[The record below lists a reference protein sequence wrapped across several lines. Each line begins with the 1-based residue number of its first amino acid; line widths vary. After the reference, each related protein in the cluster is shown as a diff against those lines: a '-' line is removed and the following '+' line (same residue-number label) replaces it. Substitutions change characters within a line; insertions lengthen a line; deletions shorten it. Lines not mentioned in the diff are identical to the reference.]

1 LFNTGYINQPMNTA
15 QLNRINYYNVLA
27 MLAAACLAVLIPFE
41 LVLLSYAILGP
52 AHYLT
57 EISWLKERQFFTT
70 KKYDY
75 LLLIPVII
83 ITLLLKLPFA
93 NLLYYTF
100 GLSFILLVVKAR
112 VKQALA
118 FALLVVAGYFLL
130 TNNLLRT
137 IFGLYIPTLI
147 HVYLF
152 TGAFLLYG
160 ALKSKHVSGYIA
172 LLVFLACPVLLTVLF
187 TNHNTQPATWAIN
200 GYGYFANLNTTTLRS
215 QHINIY
221 TNQAS
226 IVLTRII
233 AFAYTY
239 HYINWFSKTRVINW
253 HRIPVKRAI
262 IIGLIWI
269 ASVILYFYNYRLGI
283 KWLFLLSLAHVI
295 LEFPL
300 NHHSFIGIGRGLRFR
315 LRSVKLKQL
324 GPENE

>member
-1 LFNTGYINQPMNTA
+1 MNPT
-15 QLNRINYYNVLA
+15 QLNRINYYNLLA
-27 MLAAACLAVLIPFE
+27 MLVSACLAVLIPFE

-57 EISWLKERQFFTT
+57 EISWLKERQFFTP

-75 LLLIPVII
+75 LWLIPVII

-100 GLSFILLVVKAR
+100 GLSFILLVVKGR
-112 VKQALA
+112 LKQLLA
-118 FALLVVAGYFLL
+118 FALLVAAGYFLL

-160 ALKSKHVSGYIA
+160 ALKSRQLSGYVA
-172 LLVFLACPVLLTVLF
+172 LLVFVACPVLLTILF
-187 TNHNTQPATWAIN
+187 TSYNTQPTAWAIN
-200 GYGYFANLNTTTLRS
+200 SYGYFANLNTTTLRN

-221 TNQAS
+221 TNAAS
-226 IVLTRII
+226 IALTRII

-253 HRIPVKRAI
+253 HRIPIKRAI
-262 IIGLIWI
+262 IIGVIWV
-269 ASVILYFYNYRLGI
+269 ASVAFYFYNYRLGI

-300 NHHSFIGIGRGLRFR
+300 NHHSFIGIRRELKFR
-315 LRSVKLKQL
+315 LKLK
-324 GPENE
+324 